1 MNTGLVPGTIL
12 FAFLFVFGIGLLTLT
27 SSHRVS
33 LLIFA
38 AVGLEERQWRRA
50 QLHQLYFARPRP
62 GGVPAHRP
70 RMAPPLGNEAIP
82 AAPDAS
88 APG

>member
-12 FAFLFVFGIGLLTLT
+12 FAFLCVFDIDLLTLT

-38 AVGLEERQWRRA
+38 AVGLKERQWRRA
-50 QLHQLYFARPRP
+50 QLHQLYFARPL
-62 GGVPAHRP
+62 AWLP
-70 RMAPPLGNEAIP
+70 RLGMELSRQLRMPPRRADP
-82 AAPDAS
+82 VY
-88 APG
+88 